1 MYLSRTNNTKAIAEI
16 IHANVGGQLVAL
28 ELEKPYPADYKT
40 TVDQVASEN
49 ERAYLPALKTK
60 IDDIEKY
67 DTVFIGFPTWG
78 MKLPPPVKS
87 FLKKYNLGGKTLIP
101 FNTNAGYGVGSSFE
115 TIKELCPDSKILKGF
130 EMQGGIE
137 KDGKLLVIKGAKQE
151 EAKIKVKKWLI
162 EQSINIQKDGNNK

>member
-1 MYLSRTNNTKAIAEI
+1 
-16 IHANVGGQLVAL
+16 
-28 ELEKPYPADYKT
+28 
-40 TVDQVASEN
+40 VASEN
-49 ERAYLPALKTK
+49 ERGYLPPLKTK

-78 MKLPPPVKS
+78 MKLPPPVRS
-87 FLKKYNLGGKTLIP
+87 FLKTYNLGGKTLIP

-137 KDGKLLVIKGAKQE
+137 KDGKLLVIKGAEQE

-162 EQSINIQKDGNNK
+162 EQSINIKKDGNNK